1 MAGNGCVLGRN
12 NSLFIGLVRRAL
24 IVTRP
29 RNPHADTVSLRRPSR
44 WVLPQRPAGTHGI
57 SLEWLDAIQGSTS
70 FSNINLAAA
79 YDSKLPSRAP
89 SPLTTPIF
97 TTTTTTT
104 TPTTLT
110 MPITITAHPLPP
122 HPLLSLLQSH
132 LPPSLTL
139 LRRLQFATNSS
150 PTSRGNTNS
159 IILHATYTPDDTFA
173 PDTPDTTPTHHFATA
188 HLNLHLSPETE
199 LFLFSSLE
207 SHCPFLPSPSYPLDP
222 ISSPDPTPTP
232 SLSPSPSNPQTTEI
246 SLPPAEIEKG
256 VSLLLALLRRIRALE
271 AEIPLSTER
280 KIGRGKV
287 IVGSLHEAVRQR
299 LLEAGVRMGRTQ
311 ASGVIAGEGG
321 WEFCGKWLFPPSG
334 AGVGGEGG
342 VLGEGMRWDVVRRGD
357 VGVVQA
363 RTAIPRQE

>member
-1 MAGNGCVLGRN
+1 M
-12 NSLFIGLVRRAL
+12 
-24 IVTRP
+24 
-29 RNPHADTVSLRRPSR
+29 
-44 WVLPQRPAGTHGI
+44 LPQRPAGTHGI

-70 FSNINLAAA
+70 FSNITLAAA
-79 YDSKLPSRAP
+79 YDSKLPSGIP
-89 SPLTTPIF
+89 SPHTSPTI
-97 TTTTTTT
+97 TTT
-104 TPTTLT
+104 TTLT
-110 MPITITAHPLPP
+110 MPITITTHPLPP
-122 HPLLSLLQSH
+122 PSLLSLLQSH

-207 SHCPFLPSPSYPLDP
+207 SHCPFLPSPS
-222 ISSPDPTPTP
+222 SSPDP
-232 SLSPSPSNPQTTEI
+232 SPSPNQTNPQTTKI
-246 SLPPAEIEKG
+246 SLPPAEIQKG

-271 AEIPLSTER
+271 ANLPATTER
-280 KIGRGKV
+280 RIGRGKV

-311 ASGVIAGEGG
+311 ASGVIAGEEG

-334 AGVGGEGG
+334 AGGDGERGG

-357 VGVVQA
+357 VGVVQG

>member
-122 HPLLSLLQSH
+122 HSLLSLLQSH

-139 LRRLQFATNSS
+139 LRRLQFATNSP

-159 IILHATYTPDDTFA
+159 IILHATYTPD
-173 PDTPDTTPTHHFATA
+173 TTPPHRHHFATA

-207 SHCPFLPSPSYPLDP
+207 SHCPFLPSPF
-222 ISSPDPTPTP
+222 SSPDP
-232 SLSPSPSNPQTTEI
+232 SPNQNQPNPQTTEI

-271 AEIPLSTER
+271 ANLPATTER
-280 KIGRGKV
+280 KIGRGRI

-321 WEFCGKWLFPPSG
+321 WEFCGKWLFPPL
-334 AGVGGEGG
+334 GGDGERG

-357 VGVVQA
+357 VGVVQG